1 MSDKSES
8 GNQLTQALKY
18 VSAAPSLLIRYG
30 ILFPLRCVTLG
41 ASTVAFFVTLPVA
54 VSLKS
59 SDLVVIHLIDLAN
72 RKSTF
77 LIKHSFFLVTC
88 C

>member
-1 MSDKSES
+1 MSDTNDTSS
-8 GNQLTQALKY
+8 RITQAINY
-18 VSAAPSLLIRYG
+18 ITAAPSLLIRYG

-59 SDLVVIHLIDLAN
+59 SDLVVMNLIDLTI
-72 RKSTF
+72 RCLIF
-77 LIKHSFFLVTC
+77 LIHHSFF
-88 C
+88 